1 MPHSGTCAPGQPK
14 PEPGALSAMA
24 RKLLRRP
31 WTPQDTALLVQLLRE
46 GKDYGQIARKMNRS
60 VETVR
65 IYARR
70 LAESERRLGE
80 RG

>member
-1 MPHSGTCAPGQPK
+1 
-14 PEPGALSAMA
+14 MA

-31 WTPQDTALLVQLLRE
+31 WTPEDTTLLVQLLRE

-70 LAESERRLGE
+70 LAESERRSDG

>member
-1 MPHSGTCAPGQPK
+1 MP
-14 PEPGALSAMA
+14 
-24 RKLLRRP
+24 RKLLRRA
-31 WTPQDTALLVQLLRE
+31 WTPEDTTLLVQLRRE
-46 GKDYGQIARKMNRS
+46 DKDYGQVARKLNRS

-70 LAESERRLGE
+70 LAESERQLDG

>member
-1 MPHSGTCAPGQPK
+1 M
-14 PEPGALSAMA
+14 SAMA

-31 WTPQDTALLVQLLRE
+31 WTPEDNALLVQLLQE
-46 GKDYGQIARKMNRS
+46 DKDYRQIARKMNRS

-70 LAESERRLGE
+70 LAESERKLDG

>member
-1 MPHSGTCAPGQPK
+1 
-14 PEPGALSAMA
+14 MA

-70 LAESERRLGE
+70 LAESERRSDG